1 MGYVEW
7 NCPKCGKK
15 NTEACNAWVYG
26 SPIRNCKACNQEY
39 FDNRWREIAL
49 EGVEPATK
57 NPKFYLIA
65 TIACL
70 VFTVACVIWLIADV
84 RMMGSYPI
92 KLAGCIF
99 VGAIGTIG
107 CFVIFLR
114 IILGYEEK
122 QNQKYYNESLQRM
135 NDKSYVEKLISY
147 GYNVPEQ
154 FR

>member
-1 MGYVEW
+1 MER
-7 NCPKCGKK
+7 
-15 NTEACNAWVYG
+15 AC
-26 SPIRNCKACNQEY
+26 I
-39 FDNRWREIAL
+39 
-49 EGVEPATK
+49 
-57 NPKFYLIA
+57 
-65 TIACL
+65 
-70 VFTVACVIWLIADV
+70 IWLIEDI

-92 KLAGCIF
+92 KLTGCIF

>member
-1 MGYVEW
+1 ML
-7 NCPKCGKK
+7 
-15 NTEACNAWVYG
+15 
-26 SPIRNCKACNQEY
+26 IRKEEIY
-39 FDNRWREIAL
+39 NRWREIAL

-65 TIACL
+65 TMVCFI
-70 VFTVACVIWLIADV
+70 FTIACVIWLITDI

-114 IILGYEEK
+114 IVLGYEEK
-122 QNQKYYNESLQRM
+122 QNQKYYNEPLQRM

-147 GYNVPEQ
+147 GYNVPEN

>member
-1 MGYVEW
+1 MHFAF
-7 NCPKCGKK
+7 
-15 NTEACNAWVYG
+15 EAN
-26 SPIRNCKACNQEY
+26 KAEIY
-39 FDNRWREIAL
+39 KRWREIAL

-65 TIACL
+65 TITCFL
-70 VFTVACVIWLIADV
+70 FTVACVIWLIADI

-114 IILGYEEK
+114 IVLGYEEK

-135 NDKSYVEKLISY
+135 NDKSYAKKLISY
-147 GYNVPEQ
+147 GYNVPEK

>member
-1 MGYVEW
+1 MAIVL
-7 NCPKCGKK
+7 
-15 NTEACNAWVYG
+15 
-26 SPIRNCKACNQEY
+26 IRKEEIY
-39 FDNRWREIAL
+39 NRWREIAL

-65 TIACL
+65 TMVCFI
-70 VFTVACVIWLIADV
+70 FTIACVIWLITDI

-114 IILGYEEK
+114 IVLGYEEK
-122 QNQKYYNESLQRM
+122 QNQKYYNEPLQRM

-147 GYNVPEQ
+147 GYNVPEN